1 MCSEWSAWKVR
12 MGRLKAMDLIL
23 RSDCFCSGRSNG
35 SIVSGSSG
43 WCWEWADVSSRL
55 NTARG
60 AGRSGPPQWVAH
72 SSTSK
77 ALCPLVGLM
86 WYSSD
91 SLVLCKCFH
100 LCHDGEHMSKYMWEI
115 CYPNKINTH
124 TLKIKA
130 IFAMNLGGAVG
141 WGFELSDDCCN
152 LSVVET

>member
-12 MGRLKAMDLIL
+12 MGRLMAMDLIL
-23 RSDCFCSGRSNG
+23 RSNCFCSGRSNG

-77 ALCPLVGLM
+77 ALCPLVGLI
-86 WYSSD
+86 WYSLD

-100 LCHDGEHMSKYMWEI
+100 LCHDGKQYVKIYVRKLLSKYKS
-115 CYPNKINTH
+115 CCLH
-124 TLKIKA
+124 IKDKS
-130 IFAMNLGGAVG
+130 NLWYESWRWCWLRFWVK
-141 WGFELSDDCCN
+141 WWL
-152 LSVVET
+152 L